1 MEKEK
6 LFVAFGTDD
15 GINMKSDD
23 HCGQSKYFYLYE
35 ISDNGYT
42 FIEERENIKYSED
55 KTRKHGDPGK
65 AKAVSSVLDGVDV
78 IVCNN
83 FGPNIIRILKKFV
96 AVVVREKSLEKS
108 VKIIKNNIDRIKSEL
123 DNPNRK
129 VIILKPYNR
138 NKWYLKPIGFIYTP
152 YKLRSPY
159 QPIADEKGIFKVV
172 INNEY
177 KEVLKGLER
186 LEYIYLIFHLHL
198 IDKDIKNIVEP
209 PWVKEKSWIICESNA
224 KWSQSNRVE
233 HCEIIVIPHDYWM

>member
-15 GINMKSDD
+15 GINMKYDD
-23 HCGQSKYFYLYE
+23 HCGQSKYYYVYE
-35 ISDNGYT
+35 IGEEDYS
-42 FIEERENIKYSED
+42 FIEKRQNIKYSED
-55 KTRKHGDPGK
+55 ETRKDGDPGK

-138 NKWYLKPIGFIYTP
+138 NK
-152 YKLRSPY
+152 
-159 QPIADEKGIFKVV
+159 
-172 INNEY
+172 
-177 KEVLKGLER
+177 
-186 LEYIYLIFHLHL
+186 
-198 IDKDIKNIVEP
+198 
-209 PWVKEKSWIICESNA
+209 
-224 KWSQSNRVE
+224 
-233 HCEIIVIPHDYWM
+233 

>member
-1 MEKEK
+1 MGRET
-6 LFVAFGTDD
+6 LVVAFGTDD
-15 GINMKSDD
+15 GVNMKSDD

-83 FGPNIIRILKKFV
+83 FGPNIVRILKKFV

-138 NKWYLKPIGFIYTP
+138 NK
-152 YKLRSPY
+152 
-159 QPIADEKGIFKVV
+159 
-172 INNEY
+172 
-177 KEVLKGLER
+177 
-186 LEYIYLIFHLHL
+186 
-198 IDKDIKNIVEP
+198 
-209 PWVKEKSWIICESNA
+209 
-224 KWSQSNRVE
+224 
-233 HCEIIVIPHDYWM
+233 